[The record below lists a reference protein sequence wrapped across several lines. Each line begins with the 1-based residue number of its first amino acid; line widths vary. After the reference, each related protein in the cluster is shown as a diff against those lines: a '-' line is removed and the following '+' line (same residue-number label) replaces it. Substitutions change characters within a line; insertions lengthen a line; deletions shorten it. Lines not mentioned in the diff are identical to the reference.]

1 MSSPIGRPLLR
12 LEDRPL
18 LTGFGQFIDDIA
30 LPGALHLR
38 FVRSPAA
45 HAEIRAVHLDAA
57 RAALGVTGAYAAA
70 DLGLPPLHP
79 PIENPLA
86 TSPPRPLLAQ
96 DVVRFVGEPV
106 AAIVARSPYAAEDAA
121 NLVRL
126 ELAPLDVVAG
136 TPEADAAAPLHAGSS
151 NVLLDSTIDT
161 GEVDAA
167 FASAEIVFER
177 EFRNPRYSA
186 MPIEPRGAIA
196 APDGDGVRVWSSS
209 QVPHIL
215 ADVIAELLGLARER
229 VRVEVPDI
237 GGGFGQKAHAYPE
250 EIIVAALAVRLGR
263 PIKWIEDRSENL
275 MASSHARDQRVHVR
289 VAADTAGRLVAI
301 DAEVTCDTG
310 AYGVFP
316 HGHILEAL
324 GTAAMIPGPYR
335 LAHYRARSRS
345 VATNKCPEGAYRG
358 VGLPVSTFVH
368 ERVMDVLAG
377 VVGVDRAEIR
387 RRNLIGTD
395 ELPYTTVTHQR
406 YDSGDYALALA
417 RALEAIGFAGFTR
430 AQRRARREGRLLGL
444 GIASYVEYSGLG
456 SAVFNARGMVGIPG
470 YDRAWIALGE
480 DGRATVNTT
489 LPTMG
494 QGLATTFA
502 QLAGAALGLEP
513 ESVLVQRPDTA
524 AGAAGGTGTFASRSA
539 ITGGG
544 AIGVAAAELVH
555 RLFADASD
563 RLEVAVDDLELRA
576 GRVGVKGSPSHE
588 LTYGQI
594 VAANPA
600 RFRAEGMFDPERTAY
615 PYATHVCTVQ
625 VDPETGAVKLLR
637 YVIAEDCGRVI
648 NPQIVAGQAHGAVAQ
663 GIGGALLESM
673 HYDED
678 GQLLTASLMDYL
690 VPTASDLIALELDHL
705 EIPAPDSPNGAKGV
719 GEGGTL
725 APAAAIANA
734 VSDALGVEFNE
745 LPLTPERVR
754 LAAAVRPEPR
764 RRARIVRAKTR

>member
-136 TPEADAAAPLHAGSS
+136 TPEADAAVPLHAGSS

-215 ADVIAELLGLARER
+215 ADVIAQLLGLARER

-368 ERVMDVLAG
+368 ERVMDVLAS

-524 AGAAGGTGTFASRSA
+524 AGAAGGTGTF
-539 ITGGG
+539 
-544 AIGVAAAELVH
+544 
-555 RLFADASD
+555 
-563 RLEVAVDDLELRA
+563 
-576 GRVGVKGSPSHE
+576 
-588 LTYGQI
+588 
-594 VAANPA
+594 
-600 RFRAEGMFDPERTAY
+600 
-615 PYATHVCTVQ
+615 
-625 VDPETGAVKLLR
+625 
-637 YVIAEDCGRVI
+637 
-648 NPQIVAGQAHGAVAQ
+648 
-663 GIGGALLESM
+663 
-673 HYDED
+673 
-678 GQLLTASLMDYL
+678 
-690 VPTASDLIALELDHL
+690 
-705 EIPAPDSPNGAKGV
+705 
-719 GEGGTL
+719 
-725 APAAAIANA
+725 
-734 VSDALGVEFNE
+734 
-745 LPLTPERVR
+745 
-754 LAAAVRPEPR
+754 
-764 RRARIVRAKTR
+764 

>member
-1 MSSPIGRPLLR
+1 MTGPIGRPLLR

-18 LTGFGQFIDDIA
+18 LTGSGRFIDDIV
-30 LPGALHLR
+30 LPGMMHVR

-45 HAEIRAVHLDAA
+45 HAEILALDLEAA
-57 RAALGVTGAYAAA
+57 RAVPGVTGVFVAA
-70 DLGLPPLHP
+70 DLGLSPLHP
-79 PIENPLA
+79 RIENPHA
-86 TSPPRPLLAQ
+86 TSPPRPLLAER
-96 DVVRFVGEPV
+96 VVRFVGEPIV
-106 AAIVARSPYAAEDAA
+106 AIVARSPYGAEDAA
-121 NLVRL
+121 GLVGL
-126 ELAPLDVVAG
+126 SFAPLEVVAD
-136 TPEADAAAPLHAGSS
+136 TLEAEAAVPLHAESS
-151 NVLLDSTIDT
+151 NVLLDSTLDA

-167 FASAEIVFER
+167 FASADVVIER
-177 EFRNPRYSA
+177 SFRNPRYSA
-186 MPIEPRGAIA
+186 MPIEPRGVVA
-196 APDGDGVRVWSSS
+196 APDGEGIRVWSSS

-229 VRVEVPDI
+229 VRVLVPDI

-250 EIIVAALAVRLGR
+250 EIIVAALALRLQA

-275 MASSHARDQRVHVR
+275 MASSHARDQQVHVR
-289 VAADTAGRLVAI
+289 VAADALGRLLAI
-301 DAEVTCDTG
+301 DADVTCDTG
-310 AYGVFP
+310 AYGVYP
-316 HGHILEAL
+316 HGHLLEAL

-358 VGLPVSTFVH
+358 VGLPVSAFVH
-368 ERVMDVLAG
+368 ERIMDVLAG

-395 ELPYTTVTHQR
+395 ELPYTTVSHQR

-417 RALEAIGFAGFTR
+417 RALEAVDFDAFPEE
-430 AQRRARREGRLLGL
+430 QRRARSDGRLLGL

-456 SAVFNARGMVGIPG
+456 SAVFSGRGMVGIPG
-470 YDRAWIALGE
+470 WDRAWIALDENG
-480 DGRATVNTT
+480 GATVNTT
-489 LPTMG
+489 LPSMG

-502 QLAGAALGLEP
+502 QLTAAALALEP
-513 ESVLVQRPDTA
+513 ESVRVERPDTA
-524 AGAAGGTGTFASRSA
+524 AGAGGGTGTFASRSA

-544 AIGVAAAELVH
+544 AIGVAADELIQ
-555 RLFADASD
+555 RLLADAAD
-563 RLEVAVDDLELRA
+563 QLEVAVDDLELRA
-576 GRVGVKGSPSHE
+576 GRVGVKGSPSQE
-588 LTYGQI
+588 VAYGEI

-615 PYATHVCTVQ
+615 PYATHVCTVE
-625 VDPETGAVKLLR
+625 VDPETGAVTLLR
-637 YVIAEDCGRVI
+637 YVVAEDCGRII

-663 GIGGALLESM
+663 GIGGALLEAM

-705 EIPAPDSPNGAKGV
+705 QIPAPESPGGVKGV

-734 VSDALGVEFNE
+734 VSDALGVELNE

-754 LAAAVRPEPR
+754 RAVAEAR
-764 RRARIVRAKTR
+764 R